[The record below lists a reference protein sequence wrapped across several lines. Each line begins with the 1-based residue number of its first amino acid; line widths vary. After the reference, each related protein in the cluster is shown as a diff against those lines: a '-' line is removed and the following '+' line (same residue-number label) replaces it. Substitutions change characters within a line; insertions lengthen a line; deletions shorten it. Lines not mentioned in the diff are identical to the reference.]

1 MASPKHGSKVRVTLS
16 FRVSGQRLEFL
27 MSSRS
32 HQQSFSTAPDEGTQ
46 PALAK
51 DTPEWSEMLGY
62 KLASP
67 GKREKPAQRSH
78 NASQSP

>member
-1 MASPKHGSKVRVTLS
+1 
-16 FRVSGQRLEFL
+16 

-46 PALAK
+46 PALAE